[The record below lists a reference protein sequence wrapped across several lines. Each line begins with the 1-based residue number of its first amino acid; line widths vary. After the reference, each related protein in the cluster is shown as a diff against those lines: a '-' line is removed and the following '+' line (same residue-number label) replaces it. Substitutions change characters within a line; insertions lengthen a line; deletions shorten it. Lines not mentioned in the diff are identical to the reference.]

1 MSLVAIDVGG
11 TNVRFGFAET
21 EKTPLSHIRN
31 LACADFPGIEDAID
45 AYLGTLPATECH
57 GIEAV
62 SIAVAAPVMEDLI
75 HVTNNHWQFSKTA
88 LLDHLPAKS
97 LLVINDFTAQALA
110 QADPETC
117 GNELVLDG
125 VSHPEAPLLV
135 IGPGTGLGV
144 AALISIDQENYVIEG
159 EGGHVTFTPRD
170 DLEGELE
177 AYLRQTCPYVSAEK
191 VISGPGLEAIY
202 RFLCYLDD
210 MDAAGRTAADIGYAA
225 VHEHGRARTAALILL
240 NSLATV
246 MVNAILTMGCW
257 RGAVIAGGIVPRLAS
272 LIPESRFEE
281 RFRHAG
287 IMQNIFAHIPVW
299 LATDT
304 MTGLYGAK
312 RALTNPNL
320 VSRQITKP

>member
-1 MSLVAIDVGG
+1 MSVVAVDVGG
-11 TNVRFGFAET
+11 TNVRFGFAEA
-21 EKTPLSHIRN
+21 ERAPLSHIRN

-45 AYLGTLPATECH
+45 AYLGSLPDTQSRR
-57 GIEAV
+57 IRAV
-62 SIAVAAPVMEDLI
+62 SIAVAAPVLEDVI
-75 HVTNNHWQFSKTA
+75 NVTNNHWQFSKTA
-88 LLDHLPAKS
+88 LLNHLPVKS

-125 VSHPEAPLLV
+125 ASHPDAPLLV

-144 AALISIDQENYVIEG
+144 AALISVDQECFVVEG
-159 EGGHVTFTPRD
+159 EGGHVHFTPRD
-170 DLEGELE
+170 DLESELE
-177 AYLRQTCPYVSAEK
+177 AFLRQTSPYVSAEN
-191 VISGPGLEAIY
+191 VISGPGLEVIY
-202 RFLCYLDD
+202 RFLCHLDGI
-210 MDAAGRTAADIGYAA
+210 DAAGWTAADIGKAA
-225 VHEHGRARTAALILL
+225 LHENGLARKAVLILL
-240 NSLATV
+240 NALATV

-287 IMQNIFAHIPVW
+287 IMQNIFEHIPVW

-304 MTGLYGAK
+304 MAGLYGAK
-312 RALTNPNL
+312 NALTNPNL
-320 VSRQITKP
+320 ASRRLAKT